1 MFCLFSVQGM
11 YYSYYKTIAESKTF
25 MDGLRK
31 ISHDNI
37 SEYGN
42 VINAARKYSLL
53 PEVLYPMTLQLFWLG
68 Y

>member
-53 PEVLYPMTLQLFWLG
+53 PEVLYSMTNIAYFG
-68 Y
+68 